1 MLQKL
6 DPVTGEFK
14 GWRPLGI
21 RSKWGGLVWA
31 CSNAEGREAFNHH
44 FTHPLALP
52 EDVAA
57 QQARIETAETELTA
71 CELEHT
77 AATSAGI
84 ASNVSTT
91 ATRLASARAAI
102 DEANM
107 DAPVCGV
114 GSAQQC
120 TFQPH

>member
-1 MLQKL
+1 M
-6 DPVTGEFK
+6 
-14 GWRPLGI
+14 
-21 RSKWGGLVWA
+21 
-31 CSNAEGREAFNHH
+31 
-44 FTHPLALP
+44 P